1 MKMAKKQEEK
11 KVKVAGLKGG
21 QKMKVVE
28 MEPEVVKE
36 TGEAGVSAKRSK
48 NAVPKVRG
56 KKYQE
61 VKANIDRSK
70 NYGLEE
76 AITLVK
82 NSSYSKFDG
91 TMEIHLIVKKQGLS
105 VNVTL
110 PYLTGKSKKIEV
122 ADEATIEKLKTGKID
137 FDVLLSTAE
146 MMPKLVPYA
155 KILGPRGMMPNPK
168 NGTLIKTDAD
178 AKKFSQ
184 NSATIK
190 TEKTAPLMHTT
201 FGKVGQKDEEL
212 VKNLEAILDAIN
224 RKQVMRAFI
233 KATMSPSVRIAI

>member
-1 MKMAKKQEEK
+1 MAKKQEEK

-21 QKMKVVE
+21 QKVKVVE
-28 MEPEVVKE
+28 MEPEVVGAQE
-36 TGEAGVSAKRSK
+36 ESSASSKRSK

-70 NYGLEE
+70 SYNLQE

-105 VNVTL
+105 VNVAL

-122 ADEATIEKLKTGKID
+122 ANEETIEKLKTGKVD
-137 FDVLLSTAE
+137 FDVLLATAE
-146 MMPKLVPYA
+146 MMPKLVPFA

-168 NGTLIKTDAD
+168 NGTLIKSEAD
-178 AKKFSQ
+178 AKKFSA
-184 NSATIK
+184 NSVTIK

-201 FGKVGQKDEEL
+201 FGKVSQKDEEL
-212 VKNLEAILDAIN
+212 VKNLETILDAVN
-224 RKQVMRAFI
+224 RKQVVRAFI
-233 KATMSPSVRIAI
+233 KATMSPSVKIQI